1 MNPLEFIVLGPEDA
15 NVIMAGAALFDHEP
29 REEWA
34 KQFLARDGHHMVWA
48 RLGGDDAGFISGV
61 EITHPD
67 KGTEMLLYELGVE
80 AQFRRRG
87 IATALV
93 EELAAIARER
103 GCHGMWV
110 PVDADNEV
118 AQQFYLA
125 AGAGPVEPAV
135 TMWWD
140 LTTGSQPEPQS

>member
-1 MNPLEFIVLGPEDA
+1 MNDVALLRLGSDDVG
-15 NVIMAGAALFDHEP
+15 VIMSGAALFDDAP
-29 REEWA
+29 QEEWA
-34 KQFLARDGHHMVWA
+34 AQFLARDGHHMIWA
-48 RLGGDDAGFISGV
+48 RAGGHDAGFISGI

-80 AQFRRRG
+80 PEFRRRG

-93 EELAAIARER
+93 EELASVGRER
-103 GCHGMWV
+103 GCHGRWV

-118 AQQFYLA
+118 AQKFYRA
-125 AGAGPVEPAV
+125 TDAGPAERVV

-140 LTTGSQPEPQS
+140 LAT